1 MVTELTATATSVVS
15 KGARIEADIRGGEN
29 LLIDGYVKGSIVLE
43 GDIIVGPTG
52 VAEAELKANNVII
65 QGTVRGNVTAR
76 QHLEILSSGNM
87 TGDISARSID
97 LREGSS
103 FEGRSRMIKSNIA
116 EPAPKKPADAT
127 KGQVPESRKEGKPDG
142 GDMTNNSGDTT

>member
-29 LLIDGYVKGSIVLE
+29 LLIDGYVKGSVILE
-43 GDIIVGPTG
+43 GDIIIGPTG

-65 QGTVRGNVTAR
+65 QGAVTGNVTAR
-76 QHLEILSSGNM
+76 KHLEILSSGSM

-103 FEGRSRMIKSNIA
+103 FEGRSHMIKSNSA
-116 EPAPKKPADAT
+116 EPAPKQPADAT
-127 KGQVPESRKEGKPDG
+127 EGELPESRRSVEPDG
-142 GDMTNNSGDTT
+142 GETINSSGDTT

>member
-1 MVTELTATATSVVS
+1 MVSELTATATSVVS
-15 KGARIEADIRGGEN
+15 KGTRIEADIRGPEN

-43 GDIIVGPTG
+43 GDIIIGPTG

-103 FEGRSRMIKSNIA
+103 FEGRSRMIKSGTA
-116 EPAPKKPADAT
+116 EPAPKKPAVAIG
-127 KGQVPESRKEGKPDG
+127 GQVPESGRAAEPDG
-142 GDMTNNSGDTT
+142 GKPNNNSGETT